1 MKIILYLYSI
11 SVFSQKKRAWHGL
24 PGSLGE
30 LAQRPKS
37 LAGVWYEEI
46 NCISM
51 NSVVEP
57 RIYTISYQTT
67 PRHYYLLLQCMFSLP
82 MAPSSYITCIL
93 PSWSSEVG
101 SFWDGGLPGSL
112 REPGRRAWQD
122 FGEPG
127 NRALRAWHRA
137 RFSSWNKTLSIV
149 ALVNFE
155 PSIFWQRFSTSKT
168 I

>member
-1 MKIILYLYSI
+1 MFFL
-11 SVFSQKKRAWHGL
+11 KKRE
-24 PGSLGE
+24 PGTACQALSE
-30 LAQRPKS
+30 SLAQRPKS
-37 LAGVWYEEI
+37 LAGVWYESLEI
-46 NCISM
+46 NCISL

-101 SFWDGGLPGSL
+101 SFWEGGLPGSL

-127 NRALRAWHRA
+127 TELW
-137 RFSSWNKTLSIV
+137 
-149 ALVNFE
+149 E
-155 PSIFWQRFSTSKT
+155 PGTVPGFPAEKNTVYSCPSELWAIDFLTTVFDF
-168 I
+168 